1 MSSMK
6 NLDAL
11 FAAYP
16 EKNKTEPGTLYLT
29 ATPIGNTMDITARA
43 LKILSEVSFVAAEDT
58 RNTGRLL
65 AFYGIDKPLVSYFE
79 HNKRQRGI
87 MICDRLAKGESCALV
102 TDAGMP
108 AISDPGEDLVLL
120 CQQRQIP
127 VRCVPGCCAVPT
139 AVALSGLPTGRF
151 VFEGFLPTAKGERRE
166 RLQQIAAEYRTI
178 VLYEAPHRLAG
189 TLSDLCNVLGP
200 DRQLALCRELTKR
213 NEQTVRTTLALAL
226 QDCAQTP
233 PRGEYVLV
241 VQGAKAQ
248 PCAQPAFW
256 SNMQIQEHVTY
267 YLQQTPSL
275 QKNEALKLVAK
286 DRGMSK
292 SAVYRML
299 LEEDRLAQQTK

>member
-108 AISDPGEDLVLL
+108 AISDPGKILFCSVSKGRSLSAVFPGVVPFQRLSPYLVCQRDALCL
-120 CQQRQIP
+120 KDFCQQP
-127 VRCVPGCCAVPT
+127 KENAENGCSKLPQSTEQLFYMKRRIDLREHFRICAMYW
-139 AVALSGLPTGRF
+139 GLTDNW
-151 VFEGFLPTAKGERRE
+151 
-166 RLQQIAAEYRTI
+166 
-178 VLYEAPHRLAG
+178 LYAG
-189 TLSDLCNVLGP
+189 N
-200 DRQLALCRELTKR
+200 
-213 NEQTVRTTLALAL
+213 
-226 QDCAQTP
+226 
-233 PRGEYVLV
+233 
-241 VQGAKAQ
+241 
-248 PCAQPAFW
+248 
-256 SNMQIQEHVTY
+256 
-267 YLQQTPSL
+267 
-275 QKNEALKLVAK
+275 
-286 DRGMSK
+286 
-292 SAVYRML
+292 
-299 LEEDRLAQQTK
+299 